1 MTMLRRW
8 ILLLWSVRNRL
19 RLTWNL
25 MTDKRVPRWQKAIPF
40 LPFIYIL
47 SPFNLFTF
55 TIPIIGQLEDA
66 LLIMV
71 ALDVLERVVD
81 KNILAQYQQQQFA
94 GPDHDLG

>member
-1 MTMLRRW
+1 MVRRW

-25 MTDKRVPRWQKAIPF
+25 LTDKRVPRWQKAIPF
-40 LPFIYIL
+40 LPFIYIV
-47 SPFNLFTF
+47 SPLNLLTF

-81 KNILAQYQQQQFA
+81 KDILADYRHQQFT
-94 GPDHDLG
+94 GPDDDLG